1 MFLKLISKIYS
12 YFVDR
17 RNSQFDNNEIE
28 LVKCDVPVI
37 SIGNL
42 SVGGSGKTPVTIFI
56 ANLLKENGIKPGII
70 GRGYKRRSS
79 GEIIVSEGEDE
90 KGKLNIEVSAEEAG
104 DEMYLIAKNTRCPVI
119 ASEVKNQ
126 AALTIQSKFNID
138 CILVDDGF
146 QHRKLH
152 RDINILLIDDQTLKY
167 PELIPKGRLRE
178 KFGNYERA
186 DIVLITANVEKNNAL
201 LKPILD
207 SCVFFYVVR
216 YEAGSFILNN
226 NSKFDNS
233 SVNDVVLLSSI
244 ANPINYENNMKRL
257 GKNIIKHF
265 SYNDHHNYT
274 ERDINNIINYLKK
287 NSIDYLFTTEK
298 DSVKLIK
305 FLNEFISH
313 KINIIVNSIGIN
325 IYRNNMDTTDNSE
338 SVIKF
343 KNLLLN
349 KMKKND
355 ENE

>member
-17 RNSQFDNNEIE
+17 RNSQYNNGEIE
-28 LVKCDVPVI
+28 LVKCDIPVI

-79 GEIIVSEGEDE
+79 GEIIVSGGEDE
-90 KGKLNIEVSAEEAG
+90 NGELNIEVSAEEAG
-104 DEMYLIAKNTRCPVI
+104 DEMYLVAKETRCPVI
-119 ASEVKNQ
+119 ASEIKNQ
-126 AALTIQSKFNID
+126 AALSIQSKFDID
-138 CILVDDGF
+138 CILVDDGY

-178 KFGNYERA
+178 KFANYKRA
-186 DIVLITANVEKNNAL
+186 DIVLITANVEKNNSL

-207 SCVFFYVVR
+207 SCVFFYVER

-226 NSKFDNS
+226 NSKFDNLS
-233 SVNDVVLLSSI
+233 INDVVLLSSI
-244 ANPINYENNMKRL
+244 ANPVNYENNMKSL
-257 GKNIIKHF
+257 GKKIIKHF
-265 SYNDHHNYT
+265 IFNDHHNYT
-274 ERDINNIINYLKK
+274 ERDIINIINYLKK
-287 NSIDYLFTTEK
+287 NSINYLFTTEK

-325 IYRNNMDTTDNSE
+325 IYRGKGDTSDNAE
-338 SVIKF
+338 SVNHF

-349 KMKKND
+349 KMIKKN